1 MTVVDRVASPTEGSS
16 ITKLSLAGAICYALW
31 GCLHLQCGI
40 RGLPRGCCPRARN
53 GAGPRLPRCLELAI
67 FWRDGDFRRSNI
79 EYPKQC
85 VGLLNQSRHPHL
97 GRYGS
102 DFLHATPRI
111 HAALARCCRSGP
123 VGARLDLY
131 HTRLFVTA
139 STTATISAVKLGA

>member
-1 MTVVDRVASPTEGSS
+1 MTVTDRVTSPAGRSS

-31 GCLHLQCGI
+31 VCLHLQCGI

-97 GRYGS
+97 GRYGP
-102 DFLHATPRI
+102 DFFHTDPRV
-111 HAALARCCRSGP
+111 HAALARRCRPAP
-123 VGARLDLY
+123 VDTRLDLN
-131 HTRLFVTA
+131 HTCLFPTA
-139 STTATISAVKLGA
+139 STTAMNNF